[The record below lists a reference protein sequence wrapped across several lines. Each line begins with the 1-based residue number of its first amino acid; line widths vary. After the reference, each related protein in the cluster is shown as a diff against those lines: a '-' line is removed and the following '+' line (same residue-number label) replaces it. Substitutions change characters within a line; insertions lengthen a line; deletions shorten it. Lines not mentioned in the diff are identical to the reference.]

1 MIVLGNAA
9 QFPGTVSVAAL
20 GMFDGVHVG
29 HQSLIRRAVA
39 LAKEMDASSVVC
51 TFDRHP
57 LSLICPERAPKPLRT
72 LQENLKQFERL
83 GADYALVEPFS
94 REFSELS
101 PEDYLRALVKNLRA
115 KALVVGENHTF
126 GRAGRGDA
134 ALIRRMADELGYRAV
149 VVPSVMDGERMVSS
163 TYIREL
169 LRDGET
175 EHARRLLEIAPDGEK
190 RPV

>member
-9 QFPGTVSVAAL
+9 QFPGTASVAAL

-72 LQENLKQFERL
+72 LQDNLKQFERL

-169 LRDGET
+169 LRGGET
-175 EHARRLLEIAPDGEK
+175 EHAHWLLEIAPDGEK
-190 RPV
+190 KPV

>member
-9 QFPGTVSVAAL
+9 QFPGEASVAAL
-20 GMFDGVHVG
+20 GMFDGVHIG

-115 KALVVGENHTF
+115 KALVMGENHTF

-169 LRDGET
+169 LRAGET
-175 EHARRLLEIAPDGEK
+175 EHARRLLEIAPDGEEK
-190 RPV
+190 PV

>member
-9 QFPGTVSVAAL
+9 QFPGTASVAAL

-39 LAKEMDASSVVC
+39 LAKELNASSVVC

-72 LQENLKQFERL
+72 LQDNLKQFERL

-115 KALVVGENHTF
+115 KALVMGENHTF
-126 GRAGRGDA
+126 
-134 ALIRRMADELGYRAV
+134 RR
-149 VVPSVMDGERMVSS
+149 
-163 TYIREL
+163 
-169 LRDGET
+169 
-175 EHARRLLEIAPDGEK
+175 
-190 RPV
+190 

>member
-9 QFPGTVSVAAL
+9 QFPGTASVAAL

-39 LAKEMDASSVVC
+39 LAKELNASSVVC

-72 LQENLKQFERL
+72 LQDNLKQFERL

-101 PEDYLRALVKNLRA
+101 PENYLRALVKNLRA

-175 EHARRLLEIAPDGEK
+175 EHVRRLLEIGPDGEK
-190 RPV
+190 KPV

>member
-9 QFPGTVSVAAL
+9 QFPGTASVAAL

-72 LQENLKQFERL
+72 LQDNLKQFERL

-101 PEDYLRALVKNLRA
+101 PEDYLRALVKNLR
-115 KALVVGENHTF
+115 ALVVGENHTF

-169 LRDGET
+169 LRGGET
-175 EHARRLLEIAPDGEK
+175 EHAHRLLEIAPDGEK
-190 RPV
+190 KPV

>member
-1 MIVLGNAA
+1 MIVLNDPA
-9 QFPGTVSVAAL
+9 QFPGRASVAAL

-39 LAKEMDASSVVC
+39 LAREMDASSVVC

-72 LQENLKQFERL
+72 LEENLAQFERL
-83 GADYALVEPFS
+83 GAKYALVEPFS

-101 PEDYLRALVKNLRA
+101 PEEYLRALVRNLRA

-169 LRDGET
+169 LRLGET
-175 EHARRLLEIAPDGEK
+175 EHARRLLEIAPEEEQK
-190 RPV
+190 PV

>member
-1 MIVLGNAA
+1 MIVFGNAA
-9 QFPGTVSVAAL
+9 QFPGTASVAAL

-83 GADYALVEPFS
+83 GADYALVESFS

-101 PEDYLRALVKNLRA
+101 PEDYLRALVKNLRT

-175 EHARRLLEIAPDGEK
+175 EHARRLLEIAPDGEEK
-190 RPV
+190 PV

>member
-9 QFPGTVSVAAL
+9 QFPGTASVAAL

-39 LAKEMDASSVVC
+39 LAKELNASSVVC

-72 LQENLKQFERL
+72 LQDNLKQFERL
-83 GADYALVEPFS
+83 GADYALVESFS

-101 PEDYLRALVKNLRA
+101 PENYLRALVKNLRA

-134 ALIRRMADELGYRAV
+134 ALIQRMADELGYRAV

-175 EHARRLLEIAPDGEK
+175 VHARRLLEIALDGEK
-190 RPV
+190 KPV

>member
-9 QFPGTVSVAAL
+9 QFPGEVSVAAL

-115 KALVVGENHTF
+115 KALVMGENHTF

-169 LRDGET
+169 LRAGET
-175 EHARRLLEIAPDGEK
+175 EHARRLLEIAPDGEEK
-190 RPV
+190 PV